1 MKTSQDNVIFV
12 ENVALVLSNDS
23 NSLKFPIISTKE
35 FLDFSGDVNETVE
48 LETAESKP
56 LDEKTRSIMELFGS
70 WVESGDEDRQLDEL
84 YRSRL
89 AVSIP
94 PIE

>member
-1 MKTSQDNVIFV
+1 MKTSQDDVIFV

-23 NSLKFPIISTKE
+23 NSLNFPIISTKE

-48 LETAESKP
+48 LETAESKL

-70 WVESGDEDRQLDEL
+70 WVESGDEDRQLNEL

-89 AVSIP
+89 AVSTS

>member
-89 AVSIP
+89 AVSTS

>member
-70 WVESGDEDRQLDEL
+70 WVESGDEDRQLIEL

-89 AVSIP
+89 AVSTS